1 MSIIYMVRHGQASFG
16 KPDYDVLSET
26 GFKQARVLA
35 GYLMKIGMTF
45 DAVYSGEL
53 ARQRDTALT
62 VVAAY
67 RESGIDLPEP
77 SILSEFNE
85 YDSGNVFST
94 YIYELAQE
102 DPVMREDLKK
112 IYTDRRA
119 FERLFEKVIQRW
131 VSGKHLRPGMP
142 KWEDF
147 KAKVTGGI
155 RQVMAENGRK
165 KKIIIFSSG
174 GTISAVINMAL
185 GIPNEQTMR
194 LAAMVVNTAV
204 TTFLYN
210 ADRFSMSSFNS
221 IAHLALEN
229 GGGLV
234 TYR

>member
-16 KPDYDVLSET
+16 KPEYDVLSET
-26 GFKQARVLA
+26 GFRQAKVL
-35 GYLMKIGMTF
+35 GDYLMKIGMTF

-62 VVAAY
+62 VLAAY
-67 RESGIDLPEP
+67 RERGIVLPEP
-77 SILSEFNE
+77 RILSEFNE
-85 YDSGNVFST
+85 YDAGSVFST
-94 YIYELAQE
+94 YVSEIAQE

-119 FERLFEKVIQRW
+119 FERVFEKVIRRW
-131 VSGKHLRPGMP
+131 VSGNHLRPGMP
-142 KWEDF
+142 VWEDF
-147 KAKVTGGI
+147 KAKVAGGI
-155 RQVMAENGRK
+155 RHVMAENGRK

-174 GTISAVINMAL
+174 GTISAVANMAL

-194 LAAMVVNTAV
+194 LAAMVANTAV

-210 ADRFSMSSFNS
+210 DDRFSMSSFNS

-234 TYR
+234 THR